1 MLQACK
7 QVFCSFVAKSQFHP
21 SFSSCF
27 VNPFWL
33 CRRELYLV
41 LQKYAPCL
49 SGRVL
54 DFGCGTGP
62 YRALFAP
69 TTDYWG
75 LEYDSPE
82 NRQRKHADIYYDGL
96 TIPLEDASL
105 DGVLSTQTLE
115 HVPNPERIVAEWA
128 RVLRPGG
135 NLLLTLPFM
144 WPEHEMPYDFQ
155 RYTTNG
161 LRAILEKSGFE
172 IIAQERL
179 LCDCRAPAQL
189 FLAWLYDSL
198 RFGSRKSLTQLAMS
212 AILFAPVSLLA
223 TLLAAV
229 MPATSN
235 TYLDNLI
242 WAKRV
247 SI

>member
-1 MLQACK
+1 MLQKVK
-7 QVFCSFVAKSQFHP
+7 QTLSTFIAANQYHP
-21 SFSSCF
+21 AFAGF
-27 VNPFWL
+27 LVNPFWL
-33 CRRELYLV
+33 CRKELYRKLC
-41 LQKYAPCL
+41 QYAPSL
-49 SGRVL
+49 QGKIL

-62 YRALFAP
+62 YRAALTAA
-69 TTDYWG
+69 TDYIG
-75 LEYDSPE
+75 LEYDSPD
-82 NRQRKHADIYYDGL
+82 NRVNKRADIYYDGQ

-115 HVPNPERIVAEWA
+115 HVPNPERIVGEWA

-135 NLLLTLPFM
+135 HLLLTVPFI

-155 RYTTNG
+155 RYTANG
-161 LRAILEKSGFE
+161 LRALLEKSGFE

-179 LCDCRAPAQL
+179 LCDCRAPSQL

-198 RFGSRKSLTQLAMS
+198 HFGSRKPLTQLALS
-212 AILFAPVSLLA
+212 VTLFAPVSLLA
-223 TLLAAV
+223 TLFAVV
-229 MPATSN
+229 MPQTPN

>member
-1 MLQACK
+1 MLHQIKERIRA
-7 QVFCSFVAKSQFHP
+7 FTAANQFHP
-21 SFSSCF
+21 TFAGF
-27 VNPFWL
+27 WVNPFWL
-33 CRRELYLV
+33 CRRELYCRLR
-41 LQKYAPCL
+41 KSAP
-49 SGRVL
+49 SMQGKIL

-62 YRALFAP
+62 YRALLTAA
-69 TTDYWG
+69 TDYIG

-82 NRQRKHADIYYDGL
+82 NRANKRADIYYDGQ
-96 TIPLEDASL
+96 TIPLDDVSL

-115 HVPNPERIVAEWA
+115 HVPNPKRIVDEWA

-135 NLLLTLPFM
+135 LLLLTVPFM

-161 LRAILEKSGFE
+161 LRAMLEKSGFE

-198 RFGSRKSLTQLAMS
+198 HFSSRKSLTQLLLS
-212 AILFAPVSLLA
+212 VSLFAPVSLMATFLA
-223 TLLAAV
+223 YV
-229 MPATSN
+229 MPATPN

-247 SI
+247 NI

>member
-1 MLQACK
+1 MLGK
-7 QVFCSFVAKSQFHP
+7 IKLTVRSFIATNLFLP
-21 SFSSCF
+21 SYWGFWA
-27 VNPFWL
+27 NPFWL
-33 CRRELYLV
+33 CRRELGCKLR
-41 LQKYAPCL
+41 KYAPNL
-49 SGRVL
+49 QGKIL

-62 YRALFAP
+62 YRALLTAA
-69 TTDYWG
+69 TDYTG

-82 NRQRKHADIYYDGL
+82 NRQREHADIYYDGL
-96 TIPLEDASL
+96 TIPLEDASF

-128 RVLRPGG
+128 RILRPGG
-135 NLLLTLPFM
+135 HLLLTLPFM

-161 LRAILEKSGFE
+161 LQAILKNGGFE
-172 IIAQERL
+172 IISQERL

-198 RFGSRKSLTQLAMS
+198 QFGSRKSLTQLAMC
-212 AILFAPVSLLA
+212 ITLFAPVSLLA
-223 TLLAAV
+223 TLLALV
-229 MPATSN
+229 MPATPN

-242 WAKRV
+242 LARRV
-247 SI
+247 RI